1 MEIFMENQV
10 NKRKELKY
18 TFKIKDY
25 SLLKRIILKHGYKK
39 NHSNNFIN
47 NLYFDNDFSSYDENI
62 EGVSERIKY
71 RLRWYDGQNIFFE
84 EKIKKAGIGFKNR
97 IPTAFNKIEDLD
109 YSNFKKLKCYEP
121 VVQNRYLREYFI
133 NSKGIRITLD
143 SMIKYEQP
151 NSLRIVHSNINVM
164 EIKSPVDSLPDKD
177 LLNSL
182 DLKLTKYSKYVNGS
196 KSLKNKYGINN
207 R

>member
-1 MEIFMENQV
+1 MENQV

-25 SLLKRIILKHGYKK
+25 SLFKRIILKHGYKK

-62 EGVSERIKY
+62 EGESERIKY

-84 EKIKKAGIGFKNR
+84 EKIKKAGIGFKKR
-97 IPTAFNKIEDLD
+97 IPTAFSKIEDLD
-109 YSNFKKLKCYEP
+109 YSNIKKLKGYEP
-121 VVQNRYLREYFI
+121 VIQNRYLREYFI

-151 NSLRIVHSNINVM
+151 NSIRIVHPNINVM
-164 EIKSPVDSLPDKD
+164 EIKSPIDTLPDRD

-182 DLKLTKYSKYVNGS
+182 DLKLTKYSKYVNGC
-196 KSLKNKYGINN
+196 KSLKNKYGINY

>member
-1 MEIFMENQV
+1 MENQV

-109 YSNFKKLKCYEP
+109 YSNFKKLKCYKP